1 MRVATWNINHV
12 NKRIDQLV
20 DWLKRTRPDV
30 VALQELKCTTEDFPA
45 AALRAAGYGALAVGQ
60 RTWNGVALLARG
72 AEPLPIA
79 AALAGE
85 AADKQA
91 RYLEAAIQGVVF
103 VCLYAPNGN
112 PQPGPKFDYKLR
124 WLARL
129 RQRTQALWDSGHPV
143 VLLGDWNVVPT
154 DADIYKP
161 DSWRDDAL
169 LQPGARAEFA
179 QILEQGWTDAIAK
192 VHGGKAPFTFWDYR
206 RKRWE
211 RDAGLRIDHILLG
224 GALQLSDAG
233 VDRDERASE
242 SPSDHAPVWAEI
254 ALQQKPASRRA
265 RPRAA
270 SAPAPASAK
279 PRRARAK
286 PGAVPPHPRP

>member
-1 MRVATWNINHV
+1 MRIATWNINHV

-20 DWLKRTRPDV
+20 EWLARTQPDV
-30 VALQELKCTTEDFPA
+30 VALQELKCTTADFPA
-45 AALRAAGYGALAVGQ
+45 AALQAAGYGAKVLGQ

-79 AALAGE
+79 VALPGDPE
-85 AADKQA
+85 DKEA

-103 VCLYAPNGN
+103 ACLYAPNGN

-129 RQRTQALWDSGHPV
+129 KQRAQALWDSGHPV

-154 DADIYKP
+154 DADIYRP

-169 LQPGARAEFA
+169 LQPGPRAEFA
-179 QILEQGWTDAIAK
+179 QILAQGWTDAVAQ
-192 VHGGKAPFTFWDYR
+192 VHGGKLPFTFWDYR

-211 RDAGLRIDHILLG
+211 RDAGLRIDHILLRRS
-224 GALQLSDAG
+224 LTLHSAG
-233 VDRDERASE
+233 VDREERARE

-254 ALQQKPASRRA
+254 TLQPQKLPA
-265 RPRAA
+265 RPRRPRSGAA
-270 SAPAPASAK
+270 AADAALRK
-279 PRRARAK
+279 PRANRKADR
-286 PGAVPPHPRP
+286 GE